1 MPTIREAYLQGVEHL
16 RASGSVEPA
25 IEAEVLLRHA
35 LQWNRTVLYTRWETP
50 IEPELFSR
58 YQELLEARATGRPVH
73 YILGERE
80 FMSLTFAVD
89 ERVMIPRPETEILV
103 EFVINTFRGSPGPR
117 TPDPGPRQLVIV
129 DVGTG
134 SGCIAVSLAH
144 YLPQARVYATDIS
157 RPAIQVATE
166 NARRHGVAERVA
178 FLEGDLLAPLPKHLL
193 RNVDVIAAN
202 PPYVSA
208 AKAPMLAR
216 EIREFEP
223 AVAVVAPGE
232 ATSVHLQLIKQASR
246 WLRSGGLLAMEVAA
260 GQADAVRGAVIRDG
274 RYGAVRVLP
283 DLEGIERV
291 MVANRRESTDSEGV
305 ATG

>member
-1 MPTIREAYLQGVEHL
+1 MPTIREVYLLGVEHL

-50 IEPELFSR
+50 IEPEPFSR

-117 TPDPGPRQLVIV
+117 TPDPGPRQLVII

-202 PPYVSA
+202 PPYVSVA
-208 AKAPMLAR
+208 EAPMLAR

-223 AVAVVAPGE
+223 TVAVVAPGE
-232 ATSVHLQLIKQASR
+232 ATAVHLQLIKQAPR

-260 GQADAVRGAVIRDG
+260 GQADPVRGAVIRDG
-274 RYGAVRVLP
+274 RYGDVLVLP
-283 DLEGIERV
+283 DPG
-291 MVANRRESTDSEGV
+291 GV
-305 ATG
+305 PRIVSARTQRQ

>member
-1 MPTIREAYLQGVEHL
+1 MPTIHQAYLFGVEHL

-103 EFVINTFRGSPGPR
+103 EHLIETYKERA
-117 TPDPGPRQLVIV
+117 RQLVMV

-208 AKAPMLAR
+208 AEAPMLAR

-232 ATSVHLQLIKQASR
+232 ATAVHLQLIKQAPQ
-246 WLRSGGLLAMEVAA
+246 WLNAGGLLAMEVGV
-260 GQADAVRGAVIRDG
+260 GQADLVRENADRHGAYHEV
-274 RYGAVRVLP
+274 VVVP
-283 DLEGIERV
+283 DLAGIGRIV
-291 MVANRRESTDSEGV
+291 VARRH
-305 ATG
+305 

>member
-1 MPTIREAYLQGVEHL
+1 MPTIRQAYLFGVEHL

-50 IEPELFSR
+50 IEPKLFSH

-117 TPDPGPRQLVIV
+117 TPDPGPRRLVIV

-144 YLPQARVYATDIS
+144 YLPQARMYATDIS
-157 RPAIQVATE
+157 GPAIQVATE
-166 NARRHGVAERVA
+166 NARRHGVAERVV

-193 RNVDVIAAN
+193 GSVDCLVAN

-208 AKAPMLAR
+208 AEAPMLAR

-232 ATSVHLQLIKQASR
+232 ATAVHQQLITQAPQ
-246 WLRSGGLLAMEVAA
+246 WLNAGGLLAMEVGV
-260 GQADAVRGAVIRDG
+260 GQADLVRENADRHGAYHEV
-274 RYGAVRVLP
+274 VVVP
-283 DLEGIERV
+283 DLAGIGRIV
-291 MVANRRESTDSEGV
+291 VARRH
-305 ATG
+305 

>member
-1 MPTIREAYLQGVEHL
+1 MPTIREVYLLGVEHL

-50 IEPELFSR
+50 IEPEPFSR

-103 EFVINTFRGSPGPR
+103 EFVIDTFRGSPGPR
-117 TPDPGPRQLVIV
+117 TPDPGPRQLLII

-202 PPYVSA
+202 PPYVSVA
-208 AKAPMLAR
+208 EAPMLAR

-223 AVAVVAPGE
+223 TVAVVAPGE
-232 ATSVHLQLIKQASR
+232 ATAVHLQLIKQAPQ
-246 WLRSGGLLAMEVAA
+246 WLRAGGLLAMEVGV
-260 GQADAVRGAVIRDG
+260 GQADLVRESADRHGAYHEIV
-274 RYGAVRVLP
+274 VLP
-283 DLEGIERV
+283 DLAGVERIV
-291 MVANRRESTDSEGV
+291 VARRH
-305 ATG
+305 